1 MDEQHSIAEARS
13 RLPELVREA
22 EAGKA
27 VEITRRG
34 EGVAVSIGREQ
45 YERLV
50 ARSRRF
56 SEACEDFASEVDL
69 AELDID
75 PEEVF
80 ASVRDT
86 TPGRVRE
93 VSAEYETSLKG
104 H

>member
-1 MDEQHSIAEARS
+1 MGEQHSIAEARS

-34 EGVAVSIGREQ
+34 EGVAVLIGREQ

-50 ARSRRF
+50 SRSRRF
-56 SEACEDFASEVDL
+56 SEAWEDFASEVDL

-86 TPGRVRE
+86 APGRDPG
-93 VSAEYETSLKG
+93 L
-104 H
+104 